1 MADKIKEKMNQLRA
15 EAENA
20 IQRAE
25 AAEARVKEY
34 ENQARQRENEALS
47 LKNKI
52 SLLEQVRNAAHAR
65 APQIDRISTKKGQS
79 LNWCPWV
86 VRGRLVSALF
96 RVCVRVDALTGTRS
110 RRGAHRVRQAVRL
123 QR

>member
-34 ENQARQRENEALS
+34 ENQARQRENEAQ
-47 LKNKI
+47 KNDD
-52 SLLEQVRNAAHAR
+52 EAHQKLASTAPSPTNSPRAR
-65 APQIDRISTKKGQS
+65 VPG
-79 LNWCPWV
+79 
-86 VRGRLVSALF
+86 G
-96 RVCVRVDALTGTRS
+96 
-110 RRGAHRVRQAVRL
+110 
-123 QR
+123 

>member
-1 MADKIKEKMNQLRA
+1 MSARAGGGRGMRCSVFLGKKRASEKMADKIKEKMNQLRA

-52 SLLEQVRNAAHAR
+52 ALLEQVRNAAA
-65 APQIDRISTKKGQS
+65 A
-79 LNWCPWV
+79 
-86 VRGRLVSALF
+86 A
-96 RVCVRVDALTGTRS
+96 AM
-110 RRGAHRVRQAVRL
+110 
-123 QR
+123 